1 MSKKKI
7 NLSSV
12 PKASLLHFSALLKI
26 ARVEKK
32 LTLGE
37 LAERL
42 NISRPTL
49 DKILNGDESV
59 SIGYFFEAAYILNI
73 QLFDPGRGRFSGIEE
88 KTKKVVSLLPKRIN
102 KKMDVIDNDF

>member
-7 NLSSV
+7 NIGSV
-12 PKASLLHFSALLKI
+12 PKASLLHFSELLKI
-26 ARVEKK
+26 ARAEKK
-32 LTLGE
+32 LTLGD

-73 QLFDPGRGRFSGIEE
+73 QLFDPGKSRFANIEE

-102 KKMDVIDNDF
+102 KKKDVIDNDF